1 MKNMLEIVILDGGT
15 TNPGDLSWAPLEAIG
30 HVTAYDNTP
39 AELVL
44 ERAKNADAVIMNRIV
59 MSREVMS
66 ALPKLRF
73 IGALATGFNTIDVKA
88 AREMG
93 ITVCNV
99 PFYCVETVAQQA
111 FALLLELCNHI
122 GDIGSTTLAGGWNE
136 GIRMSYTSHAL
147 FELSG
152 KTLGIFGFGNIGRTV
167 AKLGLAL
174 GMRVIVNSR
183 TKKEL
188 PEGCTWVDF
197 DTLFSTSDVVSLHC
211 PLNDGTRGIVSREVL
226 GKMKPTALLI
236 NTARG
241 AVLDEAALADALNS
255 GRLAGAGLDV
265 MIDEPPKAD
274 NPLLTAKNCIITP
287 HIAWASRDAR
297 ARLIRIVADNLQA
310 FLDGNPQ
317 NVVS

>member
-1 MKNMLEIVILDGGT
+1 MLNIVILDGGT
-15 TNPGDLSWAPLEAIG
+15 TNPGDVSWAPLEAIG

-39 AELVL
+39 AELVI
-44 ERAKNADAVIMNRIV
+44 ERAKDADAVIMNRIV
-59 MSREVMS
+59 MSRTVME

-73 IGALATGFNTIDVKA
+73 IGALATGFNTIDVVA
-88 AREMG
+88 AREKG

-111 FALLLELCNHI
+111 FALLLELCNHTAAI
-122 GDIGSTTLAGGWNE
+122 SAQTPTGGWND
-136 GIRMSYTSHAL
+136 GIRMSYTTHSL
-147 FELSG
+147 FELYG

-174 GMRVIVNSR
+174 GMKVIVNSR

-188 PEGCTWVDF
+188 PDGCIWVDF
-197 DTLFSTSDVVSLHC
+197 ETLFREADVVSLHC
-211 PLNDGTRGIVSREVL
+211 PLNDATRGIVSREVL
-226 GKMKPTALLI
+226 AMMKPTALLI

-241 AVLDEAALADALNS
+241 AVLDEAALADALNHD
-255 GRLAGAGLDV
+255 RLAGAGLDV

-274 NPLLTAKNCIITP
+274 NPLLSAKNCIITP

-297 ARLIRIVADNLQA
+297 LRLIRIVADNLQA
-310 FLDGNPQ
+310 FLDGHPQ

>member
-1 MKNMLEIVILDGGT
+1 MLNIVILDGGT
-15 TNPGDLSWAPLEAIG
+15 TNPGDVSWAPLEAIG

-39 AELVL
+39 AELVI
-44 ERAKNADAVIMNRIV
+44 ERAKDADAVIMNRIV
-59 MSREVMS
+59 MSRTVME

-73 IGALATGFNTIDVKA
+73 IGALATGFNTIDVVA
-88 AREMG
+88 AREKG

-111 FALLLELCNHI
+111 FALLLELCNHTAAI
-122 GDIGSTTLAGGWNE
+122 SAQTPTGGWND
-136 GIRMSYTSHAL
+136 GIRMSYTTHSL
-147 FELSG
+147 FELYG

-174 GMRVIVNSR
+174 GMKVIVNSR

-188 PEGCTWVDF
+188 PDGCTWVDF
-197 DTLFSTSDVVSLHC
+197 ETLFCEADVVSLHC
-211 PLNDGTRGIVSREVL
+211 PLNDATRGIVSREVL
-226 GKMKPTALLI
+226 SMMKPTALLI

-241 AVLDEAALADALNS
+241 AVLDEAALADALNHD
-255 GRLAGAGLDV
+255 RLAGAGLDV

-274 NPLLTAKNCIITP
+274 NPLLSAKNCIITP

-297 ARLIRIVADNLQA
+297 LRLIRIVADNLQA
-310 FLDGNPQ
+310 FLNGHPQ

>member
-1 MKNMLEIVILDGGT
+1 MLNIVILDGGT
-15 TNPGDLSWAPLEAIG
+15 TNPGDISWAPLEAIG

-44 ERAKNADAVIMNRIV
+44 ERTKDADAIIMNRIV
-59 MSREVMS
+59 MSREVMD

-73 IGALATGFNTIDVKA
+73 IGALATGFNTIDVVA
-88 AREMG
+88 AREKN

-99 PFYCVETVAQQA
+99 PLYCVETVAQQA
-111 FALLLELCNHI
+111 FALLLELCNHTAAI
-122 GDIGSTTLAGGWNE
+122 SDTTLAGGWND
-136 GIRMSYTSHAL
+136 GIRMSYTTHSL
-147 FELSG
+147 FELHG

-174 GMRVIVNSR
+174 GMKVIVNSR

-197 DTLFSTSDVVSLHC
+197 DTLFQTADVVSLHC

-226 GKMKPTALLI
+226 ATMKPTALLI

-241 AVLDEAALADALNS
+241 AVIDEAALADALNS

-274 NPLLTAKNCIITP
+274 NPLLSAKNCILTP

-297 ARLIRIVADNLQA
+297 LRLVRIVADNLQA
-310 FLDGNPQ
+310 YLDGHPQ